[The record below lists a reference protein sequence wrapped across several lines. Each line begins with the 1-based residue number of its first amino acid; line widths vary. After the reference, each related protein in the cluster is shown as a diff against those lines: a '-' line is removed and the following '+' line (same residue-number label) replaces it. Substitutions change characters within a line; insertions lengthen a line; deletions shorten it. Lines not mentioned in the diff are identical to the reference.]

1 MQNICPTLC
10 KENIS
15 MRLQRKFHTNTS
27 KEIVLSVPAKS
38 RLTSAVLGITK
49 VSDHHLNEE

>member
-10 KENIS
+10 KEKIS
-15 MRLQRKFHTNTS
+15 MRLQRKFHTNTL

-38 RLTSAVLGITK
+38 RLTNAIPTVTK